1 VVAIRDLDEGIAE
14 FARLTGV
21 TASVGGQHP
30 GRGTQNALVSLGGGS
45 YLEIIAP
52 QANATLSPDDEPMRT
67 LERLSIIDWAVS
79 VPEVDHAVAALKSNG
94 FDVSPAKPG
103 ARLTP
108 AGERLDWMT
117 FDLAGE
123 RIEVAPFFIRWS
135 PNSRHPSATAPTGC
149 VLDRIVVS
157 DPTPRRLAS
166 LLDTLDVA
174 KVMVAEGWPRIE
186 ATVTCGSTRATLT
199 SL

>member
-1 VVAIRDLDEGIAE
+1 MAPSAPLAPRAQLDHIVVAIRDLDEGIAE

-94 FDVSPAKPG
+94 FDVSPAKP
-103 ARLTP
+103 
-108 AGERLDWMT
+108 
-117 FDLAGE
+117 
-123 RIEVAPFFIRWS
+123 
-135 PNSRHPSATAPTGC
+135 
-149 VLDRIVVS
+149 
-157 DPTPRRLAS
+157 
-166 LLDTLDVA
+166 
-174 KVMVAEGWPRIE
+174 
-186 ATVTCGSTRATLT
+186 
-199 SL
+199 